1 VSRSLERSRPADKR
15 GRRAQII
22 VQAVVFTPLAAVMVA
37 GVVLALVKIASGETG
52 YVVLLFVSGV
62 LAIVLG
68 YQAYHYVRDL
78 GAEPVVTEGE
88 VAKKWT
94 KGNLFFFFMPSY
106 YIAVKGKIYTVTRL
120 QFRGLLE
127 EDLVR
132 IRHYPHTLTVEY
144 IERFDEVEKR
154 FVPAE
159 PDAGAY

>member
-1 VSRSLERSRPADKR
+1 VSRPLERSQTAARP
-15 GRRAQII
+15 GRRTQII
-22 VQAVVFTPLAAVMVA
+22 VQAVLFTPLTAVMVA
-37 GVVLALVKIASGETG
+37 GVALALVKIVSGETG

-62 LAIVLG
+62 LALVLG
-68 YQAYHYVRDL
+68 YQAYHYIRDL
-78 GAEPVVTEGE
+78 GAEPVLTEGE

-94 KGNLFFFFMPSY
+94 KGNLFFFFWPSY
-106 YIAVKGKIYTVTRL
+106 YIAVKGKIYTVTRS

-132 IRHYPHTLTVEY
+132 IRHYPHTLTVEHV
-144 IERFDEVEKR
+144 ERFDEVEKQ